1 MDDVRRAAYSNWIW
15 AGLQLFMGGTAL
27 ALLPDFG
34 LFAVPMLLQAGLLAL
49 AGLLTYRR
57 NGAGPMLAM
66 GLYAIMGVTGVGV
79 ALTRGGAQG
88 LILLAALVI
97 VLGNF
102 SYKALLEL
110 RRSA

>member
-1 MDDVRRAAYSNWIW
+1 
-15 AGLQLFMGGTAL
+15 
-27 ALLPDFG
+27 
-34 LFAVPMLLQAGLLAL
+34 
-49 AGLLTYRR
+49 
-57 NGAGPMLAM
+57 MLAM